1 MPNQLEIGIVQLLKL
16 NGVTS
21 LKSKLRSCISNKG
34 VQTNLPRNFH
44 KINEEYTEYKN
55 LVWMALEGF
64 FPEGLLQ
71 DFLLWLQAAHLLHP
85 QNQAKLVELR
95 RQEHLI

>member
-1 MPNQLEIGIVQLLKL
+1 
-16 NGVTS
+16 
-21 LKSKLRSCISNKG
+21 
-34 VQTNLPRNFH
+34 
-44 KINEEYTEYKN
+44 
-55 LVWMALEGF
+55 MALEGF

-85 QNQAKLVELR
+85 QHQAKLVELR